1 MYKYC
6 FSAAELNYQHT
17 TMMAKIKTADKASI
31 QSTESKSTEIG
42 FKETE
47 GIKVLTTVA
56 L

>member
-17 TMMAKIKTADKASI
+17 TMAKIKTVDKASI